1 MARTG
6 RRSSALAPIDY
17 LAAVTANIML
27 IFSAKAHNVR
37 LSRIGNIRVPRI
49 ARHFSIRGVY
59 DRSIGMPNQ
68 ETLKRT
74 LRHTCGFKLA
84 NDGQD
89 TPALRHY
96 LGHRQFSTW

>member
-1 MARTG
+1 MVG
-6 RRSSALAPIDY
+6 DIIVD
-17 LAAVTANIML
+17 
-27 IFSAKAHNVR
+27 
-37 LSRIGNIRVPRI
+37 SRATSPGNPQI

-59 DRSIGMPNQ
+59 DRSIGMPNR

-89 TPALRHY
+89 TPALPYY
-96 LGHRQFSTW
+96 LGHRRFSTW